1 MHIPILRNGTPY
13 RSLTTQPLRH
23 FSTGEKIAEM
33 SLANP
38 GLISLDILKSRSHQ
52 NSLQALSMQEL
63 LDICG
68 QAADVFM
75 DEDLPLGEESLS
87 PAAYVDL
94 QSATTG
100 MPKSLCRINMEKI
113 AGTLR
118 EMETILFGLTRG
130 LDLDG
135 LDKGFRLQDGCTIS
149 YRCQADSLGAV
160 LPSNS
165 PGVHALW
172 IPSIALKVP
181 VVLKPGRQEPWTP
194 HRIAQA
200 MMAVGCPSE
209 AFSIY
214 PSEHAGAETI
224 LLKCDRSLLFGD
236 QSTVS
241 PWRQDDRVQI
251 HGPGWSKVLLFDKEA
266 EAWEDHLDLMVSSV
280 MENGGRSCTNASGIW
295 TTSNGRMIAE
305 KLAERLTKVR
315 ALPLDDPNAQLGA
328 FGNEEIADQ
337 VSSKIDQLLRVE
349 GAFDISQS
357 VRGSSRQIEIN
368 GAHFILPTVIFCE
381 RSSHPLA
388 HAEYLFPF
396 VAVIQ
401 VEEEGML
408 QAIGTTLVGTVL
420 TQNKVVISQA
430 LSSRSIDRL
439 NLGPIPTHKIAW
451 DQPHEGNL
459 FEHLFQQRALQSIAG
474 CLP

>member
-1 MHIPILRNGTPY
+1 V
-13 RSLTTQPLRH
+13 
-23 FSTGEKIAEM
+23 

-38 GLISLDILKSRSHQ
+38 GLISLDILKSRSHW
-52 NSLQALSMQEL
+52 NSFQALSMEEL
-63 LDICG
+63 LGICG
-68 QAADVFM
+68 RAADVFM
-75 DEDLPLGEESLS
+75 DGDLPLGEKFLS
-87 PAAYVDL
+87 PAEYVDL

-100 MPKSLCRINMEKI
+100 MPKSLCRVNMEKI
-113 AGTLR
+113 AKTLR
-118 EMETILFGLTRG
+118 EMETVLSGLTRD

-135 LDKGFRLQDGCTIS
+135 LDKGFRLQEGHTVS
-149 YRCQADSLGAV
+149 YRCRTDSLGAV

-214 PSEHAGAETI
+214 PSDHVGAETI
-224 LLKCDRSLLFGD
+224 LQKCGRSLLFGD

-251 HGPGWSKVLLFDKEA
+251 HGPGWSKVLLFDQAA
-266 EAWEDHLDLMVSSV
+266 EDWEDHLDLMVSSV
-280 MENGGRSCTNASGIW
+280 IQNGGRSCTNASSIW
-295 TTSNGRMIAE
+295 TTANGKMIAE
-305 KLAERLTKVR
+305 KLAERLTEVK

-328 FGNEEIADQ
+328 FGNKKIAGQ
-337 VSSKIDQLLRVE
+337 VSGRIDQLLRVE
-349 GAFDISQS
+349 GALDVSQS
-357 VRGSSRQIEIN
+357 IRGASRQIEID

-381 RSSHPLA
+381 KSSHPLA

-401 VEEEGML
+401 VEEEDML
-408 QAIGTTLVGTVL
+408 QAIGPTLVCTVL
-420 TQNKVVISQA
+420 TQNKATINQA

-439 NLGPIPTHKIAW
+439 NLGSIPTHEIAW

-459 FEHLFQQRALQSIAG
+459 FEHLFQQRALQSMAG